1 MMKKPAGSVS
11 ALPWIAAIAFFMQSL
26 DTTILNTA
34 IPTIAKA
41 LNCSPL
47 EMQSAIIAYALTV
60 AMLIPISGWLAD
72 RFGTQKVFIIAVSL
86 FTLGSLLCALS
97 NSLIFLVVSRI
108 VQGIGG
114 AMMMPVA
121 RLTLLRAYPR
131 SELLRVLNIVTIPG
145 LVGPVVGPLLGGLL
159 VTYTTW
165 HWIFLINLP
174 IGLLGIIY
182 AKRSMPDFT
191 MPRRRFDSCGFL
203 LFSLG
208 LVLISSGMVLISED
222 IMNKYLAVLTFF
234 SGFLLILGYILYASK
249 AKQPLIRLS
258 LFKTRTFSIGISGCI
273 LSRLGIG
280 CIPFL
285 MPLML
290 QIGFGYPPLTAGL
303 MMAPIALGSITAK
316 STVTQVLKWFGYR
329 RTLIVITLLI
339 GLTIAQFSLQQPHY
353 SIWLLIIPL
362 FIMGVFMSTQF
373 TSLNTLTLGYLDNEH
388 ASEGNSLMAVTQQ
401 LSISFGIA
409 LCTAV
414 FSFFSSQSGS
424 SLDHFHYTFIT
435 MGAITVISSVIFF
448 FLKSGDGDDLV
459 QGRKKVTASD

>member
-1 MMKKPAGSVS
+1 MMKKPAGNVS

-41 LNCSPL
+41 LNCTPL
-47 EMQSAIIAYALTV
+47 EMQSAIIAYVLTV

-72 RFGTQKVFIIAVSL
+72 RFGTQKIFIIAVSL

-97 NSLIFLVVSRI
+97 NSLFFLILSRI
-108 VQGIGG
+108 IQGIGG

-145 LVGPVVGPLLGGLL
+145 LVGPVVGPLLGGIL

-182 AKRSMPDFT
+182 AKRSMPDFI
-191 MPRRRFDSCGFL
+191 MPRRRFDTSGFL
-203 LFSLG
+203 LFSFG
-208 LVLISSGMVLISED
+208 LVLISFGVVLISED
-222 IMNKYLAVLTFF
+222 IVDNYLVALIFF
-234 SGFLLILGYILYASK
+234 SGFLLIFGYILHAKK

-290 QIGFGYPPLTAGL
+290 QVGFGYPPLTAGL

-316 STVTQVLKWFGYR
+316 STVTQVLKWFGYKQ
-329 RTLIVITLLI
+329 TLIIITLLI
-339 GLTIAQFSLQQPHY
+339 GLTIAQFSLQQPQH
-353 SIWLLIIPL
+353 SVWLLIIPL
-362 FIMGVFMSTQF
+362 FIMGMFMSTQF
-373 TSLNTLTLGYLDNEH
+373 TSLNTLTLGSLDNEH
-388 ASEGNSLMAVTQQ
+388 ASEGNSVLAVTQQ
-401 LSISFGIA
+401 LSISFGIGLSA
-409 LCTAV
+409 VV
-414 FSFFSSQSGS
+414 FSFFSAQSGS
-424 SLDHFHYTFIT
+424 SLDHFHDTFMI
-435 MGAITVISSVIFF
+435 MGAITIISSAIFL
-448 FLKSGDGDDLV
+448 FLKSSDGNDLV
-459 QGRKKVTASD
+459 QDRESNGE